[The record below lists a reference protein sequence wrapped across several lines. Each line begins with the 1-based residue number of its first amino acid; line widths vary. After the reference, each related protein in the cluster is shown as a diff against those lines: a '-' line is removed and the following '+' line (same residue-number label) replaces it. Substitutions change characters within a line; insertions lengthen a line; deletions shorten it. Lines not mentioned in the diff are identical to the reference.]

1 MVGARM
7 VGARTEAGPTGAVRM
22 AVEADTRMRVVRMGA
37 AGRIVR
43 AEAEGDILARD
54 GRAVA
59 GTCWVGEA
67 AGAGV
72 DLEGGDRRVRRRWRG
87 RAAGDRATAAEDMA
101 AGTAVLRGRL
111 ADIRPGLKA
120 VELTGDLATVTAEAT
135 VVVTLATVGLAM
147 RTADTA
153 APVDLLT
160 TTSGTRADTT
170 ATLVGHEV
178 AVDTAT
184 RTEIRAMVAV
194 VMGRLQI
201 AAMLG

>member
-1 MVGARM
+1 MVGP
-7 VGARTEAGPTGAVRM
+7 RTEAGPTGAVRM

-120 VELTGDLATVTAEAT
+120 VEMGDLATVTAEAT

-184 RTEIRAMVAV
+184 RPEIRAMVAV

-201 AAMLG
+201 EAMLAMPAMLG